1 MSRDRRK
8 YFAWFGTVLIVALC
22 LWPKNLMPTSETSS
36 KNPPHADKVVHLAM
50 FAVFGLLWMRVQPS
64 SRSTAMFVFLAGVGL
79 AIGTEV
85 AQGLPLI
92 ARDPDP
98 LDALADVAGTVVGI
112 ALVMGAGDTL
122 GVDSEADEV
131 S

>member
-8 YFAWFGTVLIVALC
+8 HFAWFGTVLIVALC
-22 LWPKNLMPTSETSS
+22 LWPKNLLPTSETSS

-50 FAVFGLLWMRVQPS
+50 FAVFGLLWMRVHPS

-98 LDALADVAGTVVGI
+98 LDALADVVGTVVGI

-122 GVDSEADEV
+122 GVDFEDEEAA
-131 S
+131 